1 MSQALEVSTWGAL
14 LRATRGV
21 LAGDHLQLPPTIIS
35 EVAARRVCY
44 AHCFCGKFEAPSIP
58 NRGGPPAAAAAQEVS
73 QHHLCLYHYQ
83 LVTTTLSCAECWQ
96 VTTCSCRPPSSAK
109 FAARKVCHSCL
120 CLPWPSMYM
129 NL

>member
-58 NRGGPPAAAAAQEVS
+58 NRGGPPAAAAAREVS

-83 LVTTTLSCAECWQ
+83 LVTKTLSCAECWQ
-96 VTTCSCRPPSSAK
+96 VTPAAAAHRHQRSSSRARCVILVSTVAK
-109 FAARKVCHSCL
+109 
-120 CLPWPSMYM
+120 
-129 NL
+129 